1 MGTAYGEQTINLDAK
16 ITKDNIQWIKNVA
29 MEYMNGKMAGF
40 IEEIL
45 KMTIAMVM
53 DSSLMDNNA
62 FIKVFGWM
70 ESNLKFNSLHSLQR
84 LQEQQ
89 VYKCQELA
97 GLNQIDTK
105 HLIQSKSI

>member
-62 FIKVFGWM
+62 FIKVFG
-70 ESNLKFNSLHSLQR
+70 
-84 LQEQQ
+84 
-89 VYKCQELA
+89 
-97 GLNQIDTK
+97 
-105 HLIQSKSI
+105 